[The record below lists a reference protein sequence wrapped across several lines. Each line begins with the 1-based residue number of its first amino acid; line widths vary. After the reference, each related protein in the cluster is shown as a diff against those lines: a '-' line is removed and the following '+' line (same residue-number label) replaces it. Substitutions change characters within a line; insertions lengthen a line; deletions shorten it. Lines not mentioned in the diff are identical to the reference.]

1 MIQVIILGRAVQL
14 WLGHNMSIKKINQ
27 FPTGSGSLTGDDIFL
42 FMDDPSGDAITKK
55 ISLSELSSAIGVVSS
70 GGNPF
75 DQSLNTIDQP
85 IFNRLSIES
94 LDKDELVYIQLN
106 PSGIR
111 FSDGSE
117 QNQAGVISNVNN
129 ISGAST
135 INNIVKI
142 SQTNYDNI
150 VTKDPNTLYVI
161 I

>member
-1 MIQVIILGRAVQL
+1 
-14 WLGHNMSIKKINQ
+14 MSIKKINQ
-27 FPTGSGSLTGDDIFL
+27 FPVGSGSLTSDDIFL
-42 FMDDPSGDAITKK
+42 FMDDPSGAAVTKK
-55 ISLSELSSAIGVVSS
+55 ISLEELSNAIGVVGS

-75 DQSLNTIDQP
+75 DQSLNTADEP
-85 IFNRLSIES
+85 TFARLNIES
-94 LDKDELVYIQLN
+94 PDTELVYVQLS

-117 QNQAGVISNVNN
+117 QNQAAVVSNTGN
-129 ISGAST
+129 ISGATS

-161 I
+161 V